1 MTRQKSLIVF
11 LTSSL
16 LFAPA
21 VAAQSAEETV
31 TKMFETAVA
40 SPTVPGI
47 SVAIAGQ
54 EGIIWAKGF
63 GYADLE
69 HQIPM
74 STKTKMRIGSVAK
87 PMAAAGLMRLYDQ
100 GKVDMD
106 GDVRRYVPTWPE
118 KRAVVTLNHLT
129 SHRSGIRHYKG
140 DEFMINKA
148 YASSADSLAIFSS
161 SPLLYT
167 PGDKSTYST
176 HAWTLVAA
184 AMEGAD
190 GARHFATIMEEEVFK
205 PLGMKDSSLDDQ
217 YKIIPNRQRPYEIS
231 DGQLINAPQT
241 DHSWKWAGGGIIA
254 STSDV
259 ARFAVA
265 HTMDGFLKPETRKMM
280 FTQQT
285 LNDGSKVDFGVS
297 WIVGFGNNFQRYKN
311 SPTTLAMMERHKNSV
326 MHSGGS
332 MGGVTM
338 MILCL
343 EHERAVTVVKN
354 VSSENSANM
363 YTLALKTLDAF
374 HQQ

>member
-1 MTRQKSLIVF
+1 MTRQKSFSVLIAAC
-11 LTSSL
+11 L

-21 VAAQSAEETV
+21 AAAQSAEETA
-31 TKMFETAVA
+31 TKMFESAVA

-47 SVAIAGQ
+47 SVAVAGR
-54 EGIIWAKGF
+54 EGIIWARGF
-63 GYADLE
+63 GYADIE
-69 HQIPM
+69 HQVPM

-87 PMAAAGLMRLYDQ
+87 PMAAAGLMRLYEQ

-106 GDVRRYVPTWPE
+106 ADVRTYVPSWPE
-118 KRAVVTLNHLT
+118 KHAVITLNHLT
-129 SHRSGIRHYKG
+129 SHRSGIRHYEG
-140 DEFMINKA
+140 DEFLINKP
-148 YASSADSLAIFSS
+148 YASSAESLAIFSS

-190 GARHFATIMEEEVFK
+190 GARDFAAIMEEEVFK
-205 PLGMKDSSLDDQ
+205 PLGMMDSALDDQ
-217 YKIIPNRQRPYEIS
+217 YKIIPNRQRPYEIRA
-231 DGQLINAPQT
+231 GMLINAPQT

-265 HTMDGFLKPETRKMM
+265 HTMDGFLKSETRKLM
-280 FTQQT
+280 FTPQK
-285 LNDGSKVDFGVS
+285 LNDGSRVDFGVS
-297 WIVGFGNNFQRYKN
+297 WIVGFGNNLTRYKDH
-311 SPTTLAMMERHKNSV
+311 PTAPAMMERHKNAV

-343 EHERAVTVVKN
+343 DHNRAVTVVKN
-354 VSSENSANM
+354 VSSERSANM
-363 YTLALKTLDAF
+363 FLLALQTLDTF
-374 HQQ
+374 YQD